1 MYPAARTAACPIG
14 VAYQQLRE
22 PASESAGRNTTM
34 EHKLPALNLKAKL
47 VLFMVVLL
55 ALTLGA
61 VVVVS
66 LEAQHAVAAATQENL
81 NDLAGLMQ
89 VSVQELT
96 AVGKT
101 NRERLENYVR
111 SLREKGIEVSI
122 ASSEKVIFSSSN
134 PQLIGVSL
142 KPRSKQFVITE
153 RLGHGTNAGSLEE
166 PSQDSAA
173 ATSVIPVVVED
184 HVIGYIQVIAE
195 FGDFTALVYNTQI
208 RLVTLAF
215 GIFALG
221 IIFSYVLAERYV
233 RPIHAVAAAA
243 QGIADRGLEPI
254 PASPRRDEIGLL
266 TSSFNEMVSQLR
278 RARERELELNRLERF
293 TALGQLAGGLAHEIK
308 NPLNFISLAVDQ
320 LRARYGPQL
329 SNERDN
335 FLRQIAMI
343 KAEIHR
349 LSGLIQNFLH
359 YGKPIE
365 IHPAPTD
372 LRALVHDV
380 LALSESKLKSQ
391 AIEVIEE
398 GAGVPAVL
406 HVDGEKIRT
415 CFINVVANATQAM
428 PDGGELRVGFAQV
441 DGKLVV
447 SFADTGVGIEPSVA
461 ARVFEPFFTTKRE
474 GIGIGLFLSRAIVEK
489 HGGTIAIGA
498 NDSKPGTKVTFTFP
512 IGGIYKE
519 T

>member
-1 MYPAARTAACPIG
+1 M
-14 VAYQQLRE
+14 
-22 PASESAGRNTTM
+22 ESR
-34 EHKLPALNLKAKL
+34 LPALNLKAKL

-61 VVVVS
+61 VVIVS
-66 LEAQHAVAAATQENL
+66 LGTQHAIVTATQENL

-89 VSVQELT
+89 ISVQELT

-101 NRERLENYVR
+101 DRDRLENYVR
-111 SLREKGIEVSI
+111 NLRNKGIEVSI
-122 ASSEKVIFSSSN
+122 ASSEDKIFYSSD
-134 PQLIGVSL
+134 PHLIGASL

-153 RLGHGTNAGSLEE
+153 RIGHGAGSEH
-166 PSQDSAA
+166 SDSLDSNGEQSTAA
-173 ATSVIPVVVED
+173 SSIIPVVVED
-184 HVIGYIQVIAE
+184 HIIGYIQVIAE
-195 FGDFTALVYNTQI
+195 FGDFTALVHNTQI

-221 IIFSYVLAERYV
+221 IIFSYFLAERYV

-243 QGIADRGLEPI
+243 QAIADRGLEEPI
-254 PASPRRDEIGLL
+254 PASSRRDEIGLL

-278 RARERELELNRLERF
+278 HARERELELNRLQRF

-320 LRARYGPQL
+320 LRTRYGSQL
-329 SNERDN
+329 SNGRET

-349 LSGLIQNFLH
+349 MSGLIQNFLH

-372 LRALVHDV
+372 LRVLVHDV

-398 GAGVPAVL
+398 GTSVPAVL

-428 PDGGELRVGFAQV
+428 PDGGVLKVAFEQD
-441 DGKLVV
+441 DGKLIA
-447 SFADTGVGIEPSVA
+447 SFTDTGVGIEPGVA
-461 ARVFEPFFTTKRE
+461 ERVFEPFFTTKRE

-498 NDSKPGTKVTFTFP
+498 
-512 IGGIYKE
+512 
-519 T
+519 

>member
-1 MYPAARTAACPIG
+1 MQR
-14 VAYQQLRE
+14 
-22 PASESAGRNTTM
+22 
-34 EHKLPALNLKAKL
+34 KLPALNLKAKL

-61 VVVVS
+61 VVGVS
-66 LEAQHAVAAATQENL
+66 LGTQQAIVAATQENL

-89 VSVQELT
+89 ISVQELT

-101 NRERLENYVR
+101 DRDRLENYVR
-111 SLREKGIEVSI
+111 SLRNKGIEVSI
-122 ASSEKVIFSSSN
+122 ASSADVIFYSSN
-134 PQLIGVSL
+134 PRLIGASL

-153 RLGHGTNAGSLEE
+153 RLGQGSNSERADLLGP
-166 PSQDSAA
+166 PSQETTA
-173 ATSVIPVVVED
+173 ATSIIPVIVED
-184 HVIGYIQVIAE
+184 HIIGYIQVIAE
-195 FGDFTALVYNTQI
+195 FGDFTALVHNTQI

-221 IIFSYVLAERYV
+221 IVFSYFLAERYV

-266 TSSFNEMVSQLR
+266 TRSFNEMVSQLR
-278 RARERELELNRLERF
+278 HARERELELNRLQRF

-329 SNERDN
+329 SNEREN

-349 LSGLIQNFLH
+349 LSALIQNFLH

-391 AIEVIEE
+391 AIEVVEE

-428 PDGGELRVGFAQV
+428 PDGGLLKVAFEQA
-441 DGKLVV
+441 DGKLLV
-447 SFADTGVGIEPSVA
+447 SFADTGGGLEPGVA
-461 ARVFEPFFTTKRE
+461 ERVFEPFFTTKRE

-498 NDSKPGTKVTFTFP
+498 NDSRPGTKVTFTFP
-512 IGGIYKE
+512 IGGIHKE

>member
-1 MYPAARTAACPIG
+1 
-14 VAYQQLRE
+14 
-22 PASESAGRNTTM
+22 M
-34 EHKLPALNLKAKL
+34 ERKLPALNLKAKL

-61 VVVVS
+61 VVGVS
-66 LEAQHAVAAATQENL
+66 LGTQQAIVAATQENL

-89 VSVQELT
+89 ISVQELT

-101 NRERLENYVR
+101 DRDRLENYVR
-111 SLREKGIEVSI
+111 SLRNKGIEVSI
-122 ASSEKVIFSSSN
+122 ASSEDKIFYSSN
-134 PQLIGVSL
+134 PRLIGASL
-142 KPRSKQFVITE
+142 KPRSSQFVITE
-153 RLGHGTNAGSLEE
+153 RLGPGSNSEHGDALGP
-166 PSQDSAA
+166 PSQETA
-173 ATSVIPVVVED
+173 ATSIIPVVVED
-184 HVIGYIQVIAE
+184 HIIGYIQVIAE
-195 FGDFTALVYNTQI
+195 FGDFTALVHNTQI

-221 IIFSYVLAERYV
+221 IVFSYFLAERYV

-243 QGIADRGLEPI
+243 QAIADRGLEPI

-266 TSSFNEMVSQLR
+266 TRSFNEMVSQLR
-278 RARERELELNRLERF
+278 HARERELELNRLQRF

-320 LRARYGPQL
+320 LRTRYGPQL
-329 SNERDN
+329 AHEREN

-349 LSGLIQNFLH
+349 LSALIQNFLH

-391 AIEVIEE
+391 AIEVVEE
-398 GAGVPAVL
+398 GAEVPAVL

-428 PDGGELRVGFAQV
+428 ADGGQLKVAFEQA
-441 DGKLVV
+441 DGKLLV
-447 SFADTGVGIEPSVA
+447 SFADTGGGLEPGVA
-461 ARVFEPFFTTKRE
+461 ERVFEPFFTTKRE

-498 NDSKPGTKVTFTFP
+498 NDSRPGAKVTFTFP
-512 IGGIYKE
+512 IGEIHKE

>member
-1 MYPAARTAACPIG
+1 
-14 VAYQQLRE
+14 
-22 PASESAGRNTTM
+22 M

-61 VVVVS
+61 VVGVS
-66 LEAQHAVAAATQENL
+66 LGTQQAIVAATQENL

-89 VSVQELT
+89 ISVQELT

-101 NRERLENYVR
+101 DRERLENYVR
-111 SLREKGIEVSI
+111 SLRNKGIEVSI
-122 ASSEKVIFSSSN
+122 ASSEDVIFYSSN
-134 PQLIGVSL
+134 PRLIGASL
-142 KPRSKQFVITE
+142 NPRSKQFVITE
-153 RLGHGTNAGSLEE
+153 RLGLGSNSEHADSLGP
-166 PSQDSAA
+166 PSQDTTA
-173 ATSVIPVVVED
+173 ATSIIPVVVED
-184 HVIGYIQVIAE
+184 HIIGYIQVIAE
-195 FGDFTALVYNTQI
+195 FGDFTALVHNTQI

-215 GIFALG
+215 VIFALG
-221 IIFSYVLAERYV
+221 IVFSYFLAERYV

-243 QGIADRGLEPI
+243 QAIADRGLEEPI
-254 PASPRRDEIGLL
+254 PASSRRDEIGLL
-266 TSSFNEMVSQLR
+266 TRSFNEMVSQLR
-278 RARERELELNRLERF
+278 HARERELELNRLQRF

-329 SNERDN
+329 SNEREN

-428 PDGGELRVGFAQV
+428 ADGGLLKVVFEQA
-441 DGKLVV
+441 DGKLLV
-447 SFADTGVGIEPSVA
+447 SFADTGVGLEPGVA
-461 ARVFEPFFTTKRE
+461 ERVFEPFFTTKRE

-498 NDSKPGTKVTFTFP
+498 NDSQPGTKVTFTFP
-512 IGGIYKE
+512 IGGIHKE

>member
-1 MYPAARTAACPIG
+1 MI
-14 VAYQQLRE
+14 
-22 PASESAGRNTTM
+22 
-34 EHKLPALNLKAKL
+34 
-47 VLFMVVLL
+47 
-55 ALTLGA
+55 
-61 VVVVS
+61 
-66 LEAQHAVAAATQENL
+66 
-81 NDLAGLMQ
+81 
-89 VSVQELT
+89 
-96 AVGKT
+96 
-101 NRERLENYVR
+101 
-111 SLREKGIEVSI
+111 
-122 ASSEKVIFSSSN
+122 
-134 PQLIGVSL
+134 
-142 KPRSKQFVITE
+142 
-153 RLGHGTNAGSLEE
+153 
-166 PSQDSAA
+166 
-173 ATSVIPVVVED
+173 VED
-184 HVIGYIQVIAE
+184 HIIGYIQVIAE
-195 FGDFTALVYNTQI
+195 FGDFTALVHNTQI

-221 IIFSYVLAERYV
+221 IVFSYFLAERYV

-243 QGIADRGLEPI
+243 QAIADRGLEPI

-266 TSSFNEMVSQLR
+266 TRSFNEMVSQLR
-278 RARERELELNRLERF
+278 HAREREPELNRLQRF

-320 LRARYGPQL
+320 LRTRYGPQL
-329 SNERDN
+329 ANEREN

-349 LSGLIQNFLH
+349 LSALIQNFLH

-398 GAGVPAVL
+398 GAEVPAVL

-428 PDGGELRVGFAQV
+428 ADGGLLKVAFEQS
-441 DGKLVV
+441 DGNLLV
-447 SFADTGVGIEPSVA
+447 SFADTGVGLEPGVA
-461 ARVFEPFFTTKRE
+461 ERVFEPFFTTKRE

-498 NDSKPGTKVTFTFP
+498 NDSRPGAKVTFTFP
-512 IGGIYKE
+512 IGGIHKE
-519 T
+519 A

>member
-1 MYPAARTAACPIG
+1 MQNI
-14 VAYQQLRE
+14 
-22 PASESAGRNTTM
+22 
-34 EHKLPALNLKAKL
+34 LPALNLKAKL

-61 VVVVS
+61 VVGVS
-66 LEAQHAVAAATQENL
+66 LGTQQAIVAATQENL

-89 VSVQELT
+89 ISVQELT

-101 NRERLENYVR
+101 DRDRLENYVR
-111 SLREKGIEVSI
+111 SLRNKGIEVSI
-122 ASSEKVIFSSSN
+122 ASSEDKIFYSSN
-134 PQLIGVSL
+134 PRLIGASL
-142 KPRSKQFVITE
+142 KPPSRQFVITE
-153 RLGHGTNAGSLEE
+153 RLGQGANSEQSDALV
-166 PSQDSAA
+166 PSPETSG
-173 ATSVIPVVVED
+173 ATSIIPVIVED
-184 HVIGYIQVIAE
+184 HIIGYIQVIAE
-195 FGDFTALVYNTQI
+195 FGDFTALVHNTQI
-208 RLVTLAF
+208 RLVTLSF

-221 IIFSYVLAERYV
+221 IVFAYFLAQRYV

-243 QGIADRGLEPI
+243 QAIADRGLEPI

-266 TSSFNEMVSQLR
+266 TRSFNEMVSQLR
-278 RARERELELNRLERF
+278 HARERELELNRLQRF

-329 SNERDN
+329 SNEREN

-349 LSGLIQNFLH
+349 LSALIQNFLH

-372 LRALVHDV
+372 VRALVHDV

-391 AIEVIEE
+391 AIEVVEE
-398 GAGVPAVL
+398 GADVPATL

-428 PDGGELRVGFAQV
+428 PDGGLLKVSFEQA
-441 DGKLVV
+441 DGKLLV
-447 SFADTGVGIEPSVA
+447 SFADSGGGLEPGVA
-461 ARVFEPFFTTKRE
+461 DRVFEPFFTTKRE

-498 NDSKPGTKVTFTFP
+498 NDSRPGAKVTFTFP
-512 IGGIYKE
+512 IGGIHKE